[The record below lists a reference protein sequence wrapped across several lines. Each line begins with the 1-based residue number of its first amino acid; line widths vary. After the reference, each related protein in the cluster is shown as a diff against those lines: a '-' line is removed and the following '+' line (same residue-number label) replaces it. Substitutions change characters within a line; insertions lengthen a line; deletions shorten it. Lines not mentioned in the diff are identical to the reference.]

1 MHIGGGCFY
10 TIPPRA
16 SLQQAS
22 HLVTHTERGRGGWL
36 HIRAKKA
43 GSPNY
48 PFPFLFR
55 EKTPPTQKGRRVAGC
70 GGGVDECAVLVSPS
84 LPRKR
89 QTDRKEEKGGL
100 IGLDAERV

>member
-1 MHIGGGCFY
+1 M
-10 TIPPRA
+10 A
-16 SLQQAS
+16 
-22 HLVTHTERGRGGWL
+22 THSGEKSRFPQL
-36 HIRAKKA
+36 SI
-43 GSPNY
+43 S
-48 PFPFLFR
+48 FPFSG
-55 EKTPPTQKGRRVAGC
+55 ENPPYPKGRRVVGC